1 MSGSTAGTSS
11 SSANPAEGPTGGPL
25 RAESASAGPGAR
37 TPLPTGES
45 PVTRPG
51 LRAVSFPRR
60 SPARVPTRARVAAD
74 RTAGTGGGAGEFPV
88 ETRTPVRFD
97 EIPDDAGTAFSAGA
111 KSGPGRP
118 GSEGP
123 ARESSGSSQVGIR
136 GSRCPPEDR
145 EPLPAAGAGAAC
157 PAGAAG
163 LPGAEAGRQRRRRR
177 GRRRRVRGA
186 TTVRF
191 GRRPRRRSRGR
202 RPHGPR
208 DGAPGMEP
216 ARSRRPPSLRAPL
229 RPVRGSGVARSSVV
243 GRRARGRC
251 GRRRRPDARDPAW
264 TSLHARRP
272 PVRDSSGPLSGTIRD
287 PLGQRPGIRPVEFR
301 AFPRP
306 APRSRE
312 SLRALLGR
320 YAS

>member
-25 RAESASAGPGAR
+25 RAKSASAGPGAR

-60 SPARVPTRARVAAD
+60 SPARVPTGARVAAD

-123 ARESSGSSQVGIR
+123 ARGSSGSSQVGIR
-136 GSRCPPEDR
+136 GSRRPPEDR
-145 EPLPAAGAGAAC
+145 EPSPAVGAGAAF
-157 PAGAAG
+157 PPERSG
-163 LPGAEAGRQRRRRR
+163 LPARRRAGNGGDDGCD
-177 GRRRRVRGA
+177 GRRPDGA

-191 GRRPRRRSRGR
+191 GRRPSETVERAAPSRTAG
-202 RPHGPR
+202 
-208 DGAPGMEP
+208 GAPGMEP
-216 ARSRRPPSLRAPL
+216 ARSRRPLSLRVPF

-251 GRRRRPDARDPAW
+251 GWRRRPDARDPAW

-272 PVRDSSGPLSGTIRD
+272 RVRDSSGPRSGTIRD
-287 PLGQRPGIRPVEFR
+287 PLGQRPGPGIRPV
-301 AFPRP
+301 
-306 APRSRE
+306 
-312 SLRALLGR
+312 
-320 YAS
+320 